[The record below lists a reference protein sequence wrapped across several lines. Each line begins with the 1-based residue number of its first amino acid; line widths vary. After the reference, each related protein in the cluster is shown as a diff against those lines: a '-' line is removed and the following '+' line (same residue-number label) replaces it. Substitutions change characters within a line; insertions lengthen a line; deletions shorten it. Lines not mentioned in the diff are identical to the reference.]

1 MNPGSVRFF
10 SVSKQFLASVLLV
23 LALLPQ
29 SASEPKAEEHAILAA
44 DRAHALSEA
53 GERLIVDVRTPA
65 EWRQTGLPDGAVAV
79 SLHDPDGPAGFVR
92 GVLAAV
98 DGHRNA
104 PIAVIC
110 RTGNRS
116 EVAYDFLVAEG
127 FTDVRD
133 IAEGMAGGPNGPGWL
148 PRGLPVEPCTQC

>member
-1 MNPGSVRFF
+1 MHARSDRCPSI
-10 SVSKQFLASVLLV
+10 LAPLGTWMVLV
-23 LALLPQ
+23 FALLLL
-29 SASEPKAEEHAILAA
+29 SGVAARADEHATVAA

-53 GERLIVDVRTPA
+53 GERLIIDVRTPR
-65 EWRQTGLPDGAVAV
+65 EWRDTGLPQDAEAV
-79 SLHDPDGPAGFVR
+79 SLHDPEGPSGFLD

-98 DGHRNA
+98 GGDRSA

-116 EVAYDFLVAEG
+116 QLAYNFLVGQG
-127 FTDVRD
+127 FTNVRD

-148 PRGLPVEPCTQC
+148 PRGLPVEPCVQC